1 MSGMRRREFVIFL
14 GGGAAAAWPLA
25 ARAQQSNRLRVVG
38 VLLAMAPDDPE
49 AQLRIKA
56 FEAGLRELGWTEG
69 RNLRLEYR
77 WAVGDAAL
85 RKQAA
90 ELVGL
95 APDLILA
102 TSTPVL
108 AALRQEKTLP
118 IVFVQVTDPI
128 GGGFVPNLARPGGS
142 LTGFTSFE
150 FTIGSKWLE
159 ALKHVAPAVTRV
171 ALIFNPDTA
180 PFAHLFWQP
189 VEAAAPSFDVEPKQ
203 APVRDI
209 GEIEHTIAAFARHAS
224 GGLMV
229 LPDVST
235 TNHRD
240 LIIALAARHRLP
252 TVYPYRYFATSGGLM
267 SYGSDLADIYRRAA
281 SYVDRILKGAV
292 PGDLPVQAPT
302 KFEFVINLKTAN
314 ALGLTVPP
322 RWLGRAD
329 EVIE

>member
-1 MSGMRRREFVIFL
+1 MSGMRRREFVILL
-14 GGGAAAAWPLA
+14 GGSAAAAWPLA
-25 ARAQQSNRLRVVG
+25 AHAQQSNRLRVVG

-49 AQLRIKA
+49 AQLRVKA

-77 WAVGDAAL
+77 WAAGDAAL
-85 RKQAA
+85 LRKQAT

-108 AALRQEKTLP
+108 AALRQENPLP

-128 GGGFVPNLARPGGS
+128 GSGFVPNLARPGGS

-180 PFAHLFWQP
+180 PFAHMFWQP
-189 VEAAAPSFDVEPKQ
+189 VEDAAPSFDVEPMQ
-203 APVRDI
+203 APVRDV
-209 GEIEHTIAAFARHAS
+209 GEIERTVAAFARQN

-252 TVYPYRYFATSGGLM
+252 AVYPYRYFATSGGLM
-267 SYGSDLADIYRRAA
+267 SYGSDLADVYRRAA
-281 SYVDRILKGAV
+281 SYVDRILKGAI
-292 PGDLPVQAPT
+292 PGDLPVQAPA

-322 RWLGRAD
+322 LWLGRAD

>member
-1 MSGMRRREFVIFL
+1 MSGMRRREFVILL
-14 GGGAAAAWPLA
+14 GGSTAAAWPLA
-25 ARAQQSNRLRVVG
+25 ARAQNRLRVVG

-77 WAVGDAAL
+77 WAVGDATLL
-85 RKQAA
+85 RKQAT

-189 VEAAAPSFDVEPKQ
+189 VEAAAPSFDVEPMQ

-209 GEIEHTIAAFARHAS
+209 GEIEHTIAAFARYAS

-252 TVYPYRYFATSGGLM
+252 AVYPYRYFATSGGLM

>member
-1 MSGMRRREFVIFL
+1 VRRREFISLL
-14 GGGAAAAWPLA
+14 GGTAAGWPLS
-25 ARAQQSNRLRVVG
+25 ARAQQSNRTRLLG
-38 VLLAMAPDDPE
+38 VLLAMAPSDPE
-49 AQLRIKA
+49 AQLRVKA
-56 FEAGLRELGWTEG
+56 FEAGLQELGWTEG

-77 WAVGDAAL
+77 WAPGDATVL
-85 RKQAA
+85 RSQAT

-108 AALRQEKTLP
+108 AALREEKPVP
-118 IVFVQVTDPI
+118 IVFVQVTDPV
-128 GGGFVPNLARPGGS
+128 GGGFVPNLARPGGY

-159 ALKHVAPAVTRV
+159 ALKHVAPYVTRV

-180 PFAHLFWQP
+180 PFAHMFWQP
-189 VEAAAPSFDVEPKQ
+189 VEDAAPSFDVEPIQ
-203 APVRDI
+203 TPVRDV
-209 GEIEHTIAAFARHAS
+209 GEIEHAIAAFARAGN

-252 TVYPYRYFATSGGLM
+252 AVYPYRYFAASGGLM
-267 SYGSDLADIYRRAA
+267 SYGSDLADVYRRAA

-292 PGDLPVQAPT
+292 PGELPVQAPA

-314 ALGLTVPP
+314 TLGLTVPP
-322 RWLGRAD
+322 LWLGRAD